1 MDVQNSRL
9 DDQRP
14 LIAPSKLMKSQTF
27 RGKLSIL
34 ITYLWADLR
43 KRQRSF
49 RIGVFSIFL
58 VVLFLSLLLSA
69 VLLTGVIFL
78 KLAESQT
85 GEADL
90 VITPIS
96 AQNDTR
102 SLNTTSLNATSL
114 QDSFRL
120 LNFYDM
126 NRSLVGLEH
135 VAGLAPRWIL
145 LGNFYKPEDLT
156 GLMTSCYLILAV
168 SVTSGHKARKR
179 HWVRQDI

>member
-9 DDQRP
+9 DDQHP
-14 LIAPSKLMKSQTF
+14 LLVPSKPMKSQTF

-34 ITYLWADLR
+34 VTYLWADLR

-85 GEADL
+85 GEPDL
-90 VITPIS
+90 VIMPVS

-126 NRSLVGLEH
+126 NRSLTGLEH

-145 LGNFYKPEDLT
+145 LGRFYKPEDLT
-156 GLMTSCYLILAV
+156 GLITSCYLILAV
-168 SVTSGHKARKR
+168 SATAGHEVGKR
-179 HWVRQDI
+179 HRLRQDV